1 MSDGGLVPLERVLV
15 PDNARIEIAL
25 QKKVDLNF
33 VYPLAENYDHVV

>member
-1 MSDGGLVPLERVLV
+1 MVVWFPWNVFWYQIMLEF
-15 PDNARIEIAL
+15 NEIGL